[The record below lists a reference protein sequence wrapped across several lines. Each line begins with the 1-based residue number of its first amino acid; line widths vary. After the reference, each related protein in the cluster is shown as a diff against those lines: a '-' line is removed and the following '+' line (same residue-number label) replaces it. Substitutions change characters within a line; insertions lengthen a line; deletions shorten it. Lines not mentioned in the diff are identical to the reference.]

1 MKNGHEIRQPRWRAW
16 RMGLAT
22 ALAMVVGLAGVAMG
36 ASATAGS
43 APSVKRVIAI
53 GSVAKAFALKEAVE
67 QDLLAAGHEVIDKGC
82 HRADDTVS
90 YTAIGEAVA
99 HELYA
104 GRAEFGVV
112 FCNFGCSALT
122 GVSKFKG
129 VIAFA
134 CESDQPAE
142 MSRRAN
148 GANVLCLGQSTVTV
162 EEAKAIVRRFISTE
176 FVSDSAEDA
185 VSVARRQAS
194 ATVKN
199 RGEVPRHDV
208 CALPLDMMTPNA
220 SVTTGVAGGE
230 TAVMI
235 VGDGED
241 GAGGLDLSQCIAMA
255 LANNPGLSRES
266 WQVRGAESA
275 HDVVKAARLPQL
287 AAQAGASFYR
297 EDRMISPRRE
307 GDASVLA
314 FSDELASAQLVMQLP
329 LYTGGRLRSSVLAAE
344 LTSQAMRRQFA
355 HSRAE
360 LVFNVSSLYYAIL
373 RQREHIGSL
382 EFARGVLE
390 RHRQVM
396 TDMLAARKAA
406 QVDVLRTEVRLADLE
421 QQLLRETYRQDVQ
434 CMAMAALLGI
444 EGGCDNF
451 HVNGQLSARSDVVS
465 DADFLLQDALA
476 SRADYQALL
485 ARVEAQRQQ
494 VRAARARRYPDLSFR
509 ASYGNSWDMEDSEA
523 NEVGE
528 LGVVVSMP
536 LFSGGGISAAIA
548 REQALLLAAEESLRE
563 SRLRIQVELQS
574 ALADIHSTH
583 ARYDVTSKSVQQ
595 AGESLRIEQEKYK
608 QGKGSITDVLD
619 AQSALLSLQTSCYAA
634 LADWNTAL
642 ARLTLV
648 SGRYDDAPREDAGA
662 AAH

>member
-1 MKNGHEIRQPRWRAW
+1 M
-16 RMGLAT
+16 
-22 ALAMVVGLAGVAMG
+22 ALSVVFGLAGRSMG
-36 ASATAGS
+36 AS

-53 GSVAKAFALKEAVE
+53 GSVAKAFALKEVVK

-82 HRADDTVS
+82 HRADDAVS
-90 YTAIGEAVA
+90 YTEVGEAVA

-112 FCNFGCSALT
+112 LCNFGCSALT

-148 GANVLCLGQSTVTV
+148 GANVLCLGQSTVTA

-199 RGEVPRHDV
+199 RGEVPRHDA
-208 CALPLDMMTPNA
+208 CALPLDMLTPNA
-220 SVTTGVAGGE
+220 SVTTAVAGGE
-230 TAVMI
+230 TAAMI
-235 VGDGED
+235 DGED
-241 GAGGLDLSQCIAMA
+241 GAGGMDLSQCIAMA

-314 FSDELASAQLVMQLP
+314 FSDELASAQLVMQVP

-344 LTSQAMRRQFA
+344 LTSQAMRRQLA

-382 EFARGVLE
+382 EFACGVLE

-421 QQLLRETYRQDVQ
+421 QQLLREKYRQDVQ
-434 CMAMAALLGI
+434 CMAMAAQLGI

-451 HVNGQLSARSDVVS
+451 HIKGQLSARSDVVS
-465 DADFLLQDALA
+465 DADFLLQDALS

-485 ARVEAQRQQ
+485 ARVDAQRQQ
-494 VRAARARRYPDLSFR
+494 VRVARARRYPDLSFR

-548 REQALLLAAEESLRE
+548 REQSLLLAAEESLRE

-648 SGRYDDAPREDAGA
+648 SGRYDDAPREDAGVA
-662 AAH
+662 AQ